1 MVYVPIP
8 GPMVYGPGP
17 LLVSRYNPL
26 GGGPP
31 YALPAFDATGVG
43 VVPATQVRLSYAAGR
58 AGEITVTA
66 PANATFPADVGVQS
80 VADTTNNLTWDVKR
94 ITVSPDRRQL
104 TIAVEGKGRPSG
116 ATGPGPQTG
125 TLTVTLSGAG
135 NLPRVDPVPVAYI
148 TDR

>member
-17 LLVSRYNPL
+17 FLVSKYNPL
-26 GGGPP
+26 GGPP
-31 YALPAFDATGVG
+31 YALPAFSEAG
-43 VVPATQVRLSYAAGR
+43 VVATTQVRLSYATGR

-80 VADTTNNLTWDVKR
+80 VADTANNLSWDVKR
-94 ITVSPDRRQL
+94 ITVSPDRKQL

-116 ATGPGPQTG
+116 ATGPGPQSG
-125 TLTVTLSGAG
+125 TLTVTLTGSGT
-135 NLPRVDPVPVAYI
+135 LPRVDPVPVTYI
-148 TDR
+148 VDR